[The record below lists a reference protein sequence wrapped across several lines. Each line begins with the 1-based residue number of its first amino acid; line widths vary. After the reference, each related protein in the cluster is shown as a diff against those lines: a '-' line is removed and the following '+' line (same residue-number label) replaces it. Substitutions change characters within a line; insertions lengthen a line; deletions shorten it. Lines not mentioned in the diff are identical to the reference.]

1 MQCYYYNI
9 TKFNKTIE
17 LGLPVVKLAEHRFLR
32 YKNGVS

>member
-1 MQCYYYNI
+1 MQCYYNI